1 MNYLSTNIKHLR
13 MQKNMTQEEL
23 AKVVDKSRVLVSQW
37 ESDSREITT
46 EDIIKL
52 SNFFNVPMDALVGTN
67 LTLGEKP
74 FDELELLFSKNKDI
88 LTEDDK
94 AYIRF
99 IIEKRRNEIDKELG
113 NDSDK

>member
-1 MNYLSTNIKHLR
+1 MNYLSTNIKYLR
-13 MQKNMTQEEL
+13 MQKDMTQEEL

-67 LTLGEKP
+67 LTLGEKT

-99 IIEKRRNEIDKELG
+99 IIEKRRNEIDKEMG